1 MPYTRS
7 RKNYKKKTPYAGK
20 MRRSYRPSLSALVK
34 KEIMKTAESKAKILA
49 NTEFNNGSTLT
60 SPTAVIDLNWLAE
73 GTEEDQRIGN
83 MVQPT
88 RIDLRGCVKSNHH
101 SAMYHKIMVLEMNY
115 QSDPLVDLLE
125 DNNGVYAPAT
135 QDLTAIFAR
144 INTTKYKVLATRTLK
159 TGLVS
164 NQTDDFGGVSMFNI
178 NLPLK
183 GKLFYEDALSF
194 PQKRRMVMICIS
206 REANNDTALGHTVE
220 LTYNSKF
227 YYKDI

>member
-7 RKNYKKKTPYAGK
+7 RKSYGRKPYAGK
-20 MRRSYRPSLSALVK
+20 VRRTYRPSIAQVVK
-34 KEIMKTAESKAKILA
+34 KEILKTAESKAKILH

-73 GTEEDQRIGN
+73 GPEEDQRIGN
-83 MVQPT
+83 MVQPS
-88 RIDLRGCVKSNHH
+88 RIDLRGCIKSNHH

-115 QSDPLVDLLE
+115 QSNPLDDLLE
-125 DNNGVYAPAT
+125 DNTGNYAPAT
-135 QDLTAIFAR
+135 QDLSAIFAR

-164 NQTDDFGGVSMFNI
+164 NQTDDFGGVAMYHI

-183 GKLFYEDALSF
+183 GKIYYEDALSF
-194 PQKRRMVMICIS
+194 PQKRRIVMMCIS

-227 YYKDI
+227 YYKDV